1 MENKVL
7 EKNLKQISKYD
18 KELCN
23 KILMSNFEKSNIKVT
38 KTQKDE
44 YNLIYNNFLIHADTG
59 AVNEAKKIIEKL
71 ENKENKNTIRVV
83 YGLGLGYLAD
93 EISTIDSKIIIYEP
107 NIDILSFVL
116 NIAEIDAIYKENVV
130 ICSNEK
136 MLNEHTTKFSNPET
150 KISLSFLPSYKAL
163 FYQDILNIIKIIQKA
178 QGQHFAAQN
187 TLIKNAPK
195 AIFNSFKNLKNII
208 KNPNIQDLKDL
219 YENKDMTALCLSA
232 GPSLKENIEIIKENQ
247 DKFIIFAVN
256 PTIKLLQQYNI
267 KPDFI
272 VDIEVGDTVRQF
284 DTINTKDYY
293 FILESF
299 CSFIIS
305 QMETKKT
312 FNYIS
317 DANFINP
324 WIRDCLK
331 IDDDLKTLGTVSYT
345 ALMSAYIMG
354 FDRIILCGQDLAY
367 KDGKCYAKGSQF
379 EDLECIFDEKEQKF
393 KIITTNFEKY
403 ASSFKTERNTQEK
416 ANQVAENNLKFLN
429 SNIYTVKSQDGKNIP
444 TQTGYA
450 LFIDWFS
457 KASEELKE
465 KKPNIKLINSSNG
478 GAQIDGFENI
488 DLKNIIPQLKPVK
501 KPNLDNYEANIDKP
515 FVKNKIQLMKE
526 KLEIF
531 NSAIEELASL
541 VQKILKELEIK
552 KVFTQNSKKLIQK
565 QEELLYQIISL
576 KKDNDLKLVTLVFL
590 HNFAEIIKTDY
601 KKEIKTTNEALKKIL
616 DQALFTKKYINS
628 YIKDL
633 TNCQTLILK

>member
-7 EKNLKQISKYD
+7 EKNLEKISKYD

-23 KILMSNFEKSNIKVT
+23 KILMSDFEKSNIKIT

-59 AVNEAKKIIEKL
+59 AVDEAKKIVEKL
-71 ENKENKNTIRVV
+71 ENKENKNTLRIV

-93 EISTIDSKIIIYEP
+93 EISSVNSKIIIYEP

-116 NIAEIDAIYKENVV
+116 NIAEIDAIYKENVI
-130 ICSNEK
+130 ICADEK

-163 FYQDILNIIKIIQKA
+163 FYEDILNVIKIVQKA
-178 QGQHFAAQN
+178 QGQHLAAQN
-187 TLIKNAPK
+187 TLVKNAPK
-195 AIFNSFKNLKNII
+195 AIFNSFRNLKNII
-208 KNPNIQDLKDL
+208 KNPNIQDLKNL
-219 YENKDMTALCLSA
+219 YKNKNATALCLSA
-232 GPSLKENIEIIKENQ
+232 GPSLRENIEIIKANQ
-247 DKFIIFAVN
+247 DKFVIFAVN
-256 PTIKLLQQYNI
+256 PTIKLLQQFNI

-272 VDIEVGDTVRQF
+272 VDIEIGDTIRQF
-284 DTINTKDYY
+284 DTINTKDHY

-305 QMETKKT
+305 QMKTRKT

-317 DANFINP
+317 DSNFINP

-331 IDDDLKTLGTVSYT
+331 INDELKTLGTVSYT
-345 ALMSAYIMG
+345 AFMSAYIMG
-354 FDRIILCGQDLAY
+354 FERIVICGQDLAY
-367 KDGKCYAKGSQF
+367 KDGRCYAKGSQF
-379 EDLECIFDEKEQKF
+379 EDLECIFDENEKKF
-393 KIITTNFEKY
+393 KIVAPNFEKY

-416 ANQVAENNLKFLN
+416 ANIIAKNNLEFLN
-429 SNIYTVKSQDGKNIP
+429 KNIYTVKSQNGENIP

-457 KASEELKE
+457 KASKELKI
-465 KKPNIKLINSSNG
+465 KNPNIKLINSSTG
-478 GAQIDGFENI
+478 GAQIDGFENLN
-488 DLKNIIPQLKPVK
+488 LKDIIPQLETVEKPG
-501 KPNLDNYEANIDKP
+501 LDKYEPQTDIP
-515 FVKNKIQLMKE
+515 FITKKIQLMKD

-531 NSAIEELASL
+531 NNGIKELINL
-541 VQKILKELEIK
+541 LQKIIKELEIK
-552 KVFTQNSKKLIQK
+552 KVLTQNTEKLIQK

-590 HNFAEIIKTDY
+590 HNFSEIIKTNC
-601 KKEIKTTNEALKKIL
+601 KKDFKTTNDTLKKL
-616 DQALFTKKYINS
+616 LEQALFTKKYMDL

-633 TNCQTLILK
+633 ANCQTLILK